1 MAFTVTFKSNKIRL
15 QRSIFAI
22 EIQFQWTLIGNE
34 SVQIAEAKSLEV
46 VAMNSDSLANLSD
59 LALTKFELLDR
70 TLKPILLSAIAEDT
84 FAQIIDGQP
93 TRPSYRKN
101 YRTVW
106 DRGVSER
113 TRPTDSSIREW
124 TEIKET
130 FVPQILRLDA
140 QLVQAFQSSEEHSH
154 LEDLRLLEMVAA
166 SLHFLAGAIYASF
179 HPDTDLSPP
188 FNPNDHRFLMTSHF
202 WVDFYHRAFTFYE
215 QYPYGLLNVVGYWAE
230 AQILGG
236 VLLFERGGSGREVS
250 PCIGLGSTR
259 YYGCKLILG
268 RI

>member
-1 MAFTVTFKSNKIRL
+1 
-15 QRSIFAI
+15 
-22 EIQFQWTLIGNE
+22 
-34 SVQIAEAKSLEV
+34 
-46 VAMNSDSLANLSD
+46 MNSNSLADLSD
-59 LALTKFELLDR
+59 LAPTKLELLSR
-70 TLKPILLSAIAEDT
+70 LLRPILQSAIAEDT

-106 DRGVSER
+106 DPDVSER

-130 FVPQILRLDA
+130 FVPQILKLDA
-140 QLVQAFQSSEEHSH
+140 QLVQAFQNSEEHSH

-188 FNPNDHRFLMTSHF
+188 FDPNDHRFLMTSHF
-202 WVDFYHRAFTFYE
+202 WVDFYHRSFKFYE
-215 QYPYGLLNVVGYWAE
+215 KYPYGLLNVVGYWTE

-236 VLLFERGGSGREVS
+236 VVLFERGGSGQEVS
-250 PCIGLGSTR
+250 RCVDLGFTR
-259 YYGCKLILG
+259 YYDSELRAR